1 MELITSYQARLQA
14 DDTRIVAQSRLREWV
29 SRAHSENAA
38 TRITITSLDTLST
51 DAYQQLCL
59 RASPDRQARSQT
71 YRKFVDQ
78 MRCLVAGELLNY
90 ALRTYHGLNEHPTL
104 VTNKFGKPEMTST
117 PKIEY
122 NLAHGGRFVVC
133 ATSDRPVGIDVE
145 AARTNNIASVLPE
158 FAPDEIEKINSLSD
172 TQRRRACI
180 KVWSQK
186 EAYLKYLGIGLN
198 IPLNSF
204 SVYDRSTL
212 VSFPGASEK
221 VEIRSWE
228 IATDSHILSVCS
240 EGGAITISNITES
253 ELLAS
258 KFPKSSG

>member
-1 MELITSYQARLQA
+1 MQAGS
-14 DDTRIVAQSRLREWV
+14 TRIVAQSRLREWM
-29 SRAHSENAA
+29 SRARSENAA
-38 TRITITSLDTLST
+38 TRITVISLDTLSMDT
-51 DAYQQLCL
+51 YQQLCL
-59 RASPDRQARSQT
+59 RASPDRRARSQT

-90 ALRTYHGLNEHPTL
+90 ALRTYHGLNEYPTL
-104 VTNKFGKPEMTST
+104 VINKFGKPEMTNT

-122 NLAHGGRFVVC
+122 NLAHGGRFVAC

-145 AARTNNIASVLPE
+145 AARANDMASILPE
-158 FAPDEIEKINSLSD
+158 FAPDEIEKINSVSD
-172 TQRRRACI
+172 AQELHACI

-204 SVYDRSTL
+204 SIYDRSAL
-212 VSFPGASEK
+212 VSLPGASEK
-221 VEIRSWE
+221 VRIRSWE
-228 IATDSHILSVCS
+228 IAAGSHILSVCS
-240 EGGAITISNITES
+240 EGGPITISTITET
-253 ELLAS
+253 ELLAR